1 MIKGKALLV
10 TERTSEK
17 HWDVCAFI
25 QSCSGTEDHL
35 MAAEENFQLL
45 EYDCLPLPNCAHKLA
60 IGEVVRVHV
69 VFEFSFSTDYF
80 GEHDVDLE
88 YSKQRVLRRQYP
100 KPKYLKEIINAQAE

>member
-10 TERTSEK
+10 IERISK
-17 HWDVCAFI
+17 DHWYVCPFI
-25 QSCSGTEDHL
+25 QSCNGGEDHR

-45 EYDCLPLPNCAHKLA
+45 EYDCPPLPNCAHKLA

-69 VFEFSFSTDYF
+69 VFEFNFTTDYF

-88 YSKQRVLRRQYP
+88 YAKQRVLRRQYP
-100 KPKYLKEIINAQAE
+100 KPRYFKESV